1 MSRRVANSRSKQ
13 PFNEDTSREGTQK
26 SLTWSSH
33 IPIVFSVKVIAKLF
47 KLFFG
52 ILDLVVGEER
62 PHRKIQI
69 VEELSS
75 LNDCE

>member
-13 PFNEDTSREGTQK
+13 PFNEDTSREGIQK
-26 SLTWSSH
+26 SLTWSSL
-33 IPIVFSVKVIAKLF
+33 IPIVFSVRVIAKLF